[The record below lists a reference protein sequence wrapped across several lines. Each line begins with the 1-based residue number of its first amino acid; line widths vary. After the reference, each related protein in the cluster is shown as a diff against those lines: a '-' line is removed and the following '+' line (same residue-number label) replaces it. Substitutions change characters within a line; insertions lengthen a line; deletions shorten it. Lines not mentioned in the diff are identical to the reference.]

1 MTDTKAS
8 LGRGEND
15 NSSYY
20 GVKLEESFSSHQAMP
35 LYPSVTEI
43 QSNEFAFAALL
54 EDGSVVSW
62 GAHTHGGDGEDIQ
75 DQLKNIQFI
84 AATSMAFC
92 AVTNDGKVATWGR
105 GDESGDSSAIQRH
118 LSSLI

>member
-1 MTDTKAS
+1 MTTPVIMGSNWRSHFLPTK
-8 LGRGEND
+8 RC
-15 NSSYY
+15 
-20 GVKLEESFSSHQAMP
+20 
-35 LYPSVTEI
+35 
-43 QSNEFAFAALL
+43 ALL

-62 GAHTHGGDGEDIQ
+62 GAHTHGGDSEDIQ

-92 AVTNDGKVATWGR
+92 AVTNDGKVVTWGR
-105 GDESGDSSAIQRH
+105 GDEGGDSSAIQSQ